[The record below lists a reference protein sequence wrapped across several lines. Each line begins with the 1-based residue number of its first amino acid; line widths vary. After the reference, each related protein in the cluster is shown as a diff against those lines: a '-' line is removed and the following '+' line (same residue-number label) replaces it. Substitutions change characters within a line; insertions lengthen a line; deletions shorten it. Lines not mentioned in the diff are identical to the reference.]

1 MDTLVRYRS
10 TDGDRRVVVLKLPG
24 ADRPFALADEP
35 DHDRWAG
42 VHFLLE
48 SYATREE
55 AQEAA
60 EAYADLAVE
69 LGTYE
74 ARAVNVGLCSL
85 GDLR

>member
-1 MDTLVRYRS
+1 METLVRYRS
-10 TDGDRRVVVLKLPG
+10 TDGHRRVVVLEVPG
-24 ADRPFALADEP
+24 TDRPFALTDQP

-48 SYATREE
+48 CYATREQ

-60 EAYADLAVE
+60 EAHADLAVE

>member
-1 MDTLVRYRS
+1 METLVRYTS
-10 TDGDRRVVVLKLPG
+10 VDGDRRVVVLEVPG
-24 ADRPFALADEP
+24 TDHPFALTDEP
-35 DHDRWAG
+35 DHDGWPG

-48 SYATREE
+48 CYATREE
-55 AQEAA
+55 AHEAA
-60 EAYADLAVE
+60 EAYADLAAE